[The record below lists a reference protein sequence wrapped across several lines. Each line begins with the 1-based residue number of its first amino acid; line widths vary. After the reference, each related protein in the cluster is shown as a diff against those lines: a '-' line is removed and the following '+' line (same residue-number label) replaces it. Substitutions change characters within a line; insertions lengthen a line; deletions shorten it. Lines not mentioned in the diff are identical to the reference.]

1 MKELDKIPKVSKEQI
16 EFGKKI
22 GLSLQGCSVSVA
34 AAIIQDLINKEF
46 WGKEN
51 EPPTEGQIGFANELG
66 ADISNESKAV
76 GSAIISDILEQ
87 SNHDSIESQG
97 LEPGVK
103 VRNKRNNREYIISSI
118 KPDGLVYFKGG
129 QGAKSWAGNLEKID
143 G

>member
-1 MKELDKIPKVSKEQI
+1 MKKLDKIQKVSKRQV
-16 EFGKKI
+16 EFGKKM

-34 AAIIQDLINKEF
+34 SAMIRDLIDKEF

-51 EPPTEGQIGFANELG
+51 ESPTQGQIDFANELG
-66 ADISNESKAV
+66 VDISNESRAV

-97 LEPGVK
+97 LEPGVR

-118 KPDGLVYFKGG
+118 KPDGLVYF
-129 QGAKSWAGNLEKID
+129 NLN
-143 G
+143 